1 MIIIMTMDNNS
12 IVIII
17 LITIVTI
24 IVIST
29 ITILIVFTIIILVY
43 IHIYIYH
50 IDHHISTII
59 YPWYFRK
66 LEKTMTTSAHSSL
79 ELARAKGIAM
89 FRLQAKEYNSK

>member
-1 MIIIMTMDNNS
+1 MIIMTIDNNS

-17 LITIVTI
+17 VITIITI
-24 IVIST
+24 MVIST

-43 IHIYIYH
+43 IYSIYHIYIY
-50 IDHHISTII
+50 HHISTII

-79 ELARAKGIAM
+79 ELARATGIAM